1 MAVECEQK
9 ELWQY
14 AGLSS
19 LAAARCQGTLENTS
33 SELNFLIKAG
43 REFLVADKK
52 DKDIGCP
59 SIGQENTQV
68 HYLCYFDCL
77 TII

>member
-1 MAVECEQK
+1 MHYYLGTLAIECEQK

-14 AGLSS
+14 AGLC
-19 LAAARCQGTLENTS
+19 LLDAARCQETLENIF
-33 SELNFLIKAG
+33 SELNYLIKAG

-68 HYLCYFDCL
+68 Y
-77 TII
+77 